1 MARAL
6 SEAENGSRYMIYVAW
21 DNGTAHVYNAEKQ
34 YGMTLYFD
42 AQNPKA
48 KPLRYL
54 QIGVEGK
61 FGLLRVDD
69 KQITTDTRIISEIME
84 AAP

>member
-1 MARAL
+1 
-6 SEAENGSRYMIYVAW
+6 MIYVAW
-21 DNGTAHVYNAEKQ
+21 GDGTAHVYNAERQ

-42 AQNPKA
+42 AQDPKA

-54 QIGVEGK
+54 QLGIDGE

-69 KQITTDTRIISEIME
+69 KLVTTDARIISEIME
-84 AAP
+84 ATP